1 MRKHPCLRLLAWLLA
16 VAVVLVLFI
25 FFFGTTLLV
34 ADRPP
39 TARVNAAVVLQGSVI
54 GENARIAGA
63 MKLLQQ
69 QKADR
74 VLLSVP
80 KESYWG
86 QSIPPV
92 ARAYLER
99 SVGPDLAA
107 RVDFCETGNQV
118 DSTLEEMQ
126 ALTPCIQDHHYQ
138 SIVVVTSNYHTRRA
152 GIIWRRFAA
161 HNPTIGVS
169 ILGVDD
175 PEFQQPWWRYRRS
188 AKTFFMEFTKLI
200 STIL

>member
-16 VAVVLVLFI
+16 IAVVLILFLLL
-25 FFFGTTLLV
+25 FGSSLLL
-34 ADRPP
+34 AERPP
-39 TARVNAAVVLQGSVI
+39 AGRVNCAVVLQGSVI
-54 GENARIAGA
+54 GEKVRTAGA
-63 MKLLQQ
+63 IKLLQQ
-69 QKADR
+69 ENADR
-74 VLLSVP
+74 VLLSIP

-86 QSIPPV
+86 QPIPPV

-99 SVGPDLAA
+99 SFGPELAA
-107 RVDFCETGNQV
+107 RVDFCLTGNQV

-152 GIIWRRFAA
+152 GMIWEKFARQ
-161 HNPTIGVS
+161 NPDVRVS

>member
-16 VAVVLVLFI
+16 VTVVLVLLI
-25 FFFGTTLLV
+25 LSLGSTLLV
-34 ADRPP
+34 AERPP
-39 TARVNAAVVLQGSVI
+39 DERVNAAVVLQGSAI
-54 GENARIAGA
+54 GEKVRTAGA
-63 MKLLQQ
+63 MKLLQED
-69 QKADR
+69 KAER
-74 VLLSVP
+74 VLLSIP

-86 QSIPPV
+86 QSIPPI

-99 SVGPDLAA
+99 SFGPELAA

-126 ALTPCIQDHHYQ
+126 ALTPCIRDHHYR

-152 GIIWRRFAA
+152 GMIWKKFAA
-161 HNPTIGVS
+161 QNPTVRLS

-175 PEFQQPWWRYRRS
+175 PEFQQPWWRDRRS